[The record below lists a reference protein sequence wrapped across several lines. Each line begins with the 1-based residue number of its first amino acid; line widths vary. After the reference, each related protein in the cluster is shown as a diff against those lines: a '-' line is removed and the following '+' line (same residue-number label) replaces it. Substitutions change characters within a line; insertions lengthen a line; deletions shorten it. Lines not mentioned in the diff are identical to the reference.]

1 MLDVM
6 DITIEK
12 QNILQ
17 WLKDLKDE
25 KIIEKILDIKEE
37 TEISD
42 FENQSIQKGLK
53 DIEDGRFSSHNE
65 VLERFKTKFETK

>member
-25 KIIEKILDIKEE
+25 KIIEKILDLKEE

-42 FENQSIQKGLK
+42 CENQSIQKGLK
-53 DIEDGRFSSHNE
+53 DIEEGRFSSHDK

>member
-1 MLDVM
+1 M

-12 QNILQ
+12 QHILQ
-17 WLKDLKDE
+17 WIKDLKDE
-25 KIIEKILDIKEE
+25 KIIEKILDLKEK

-53 DIEDGRFSSHNE
+53 DIEDGSFSSHNE

>member
-25 KIIEKILDIKEE
+25 KIIEKILDLKEE

-53 DIEDGRFSSHNE
+53 DIEEGRFSSHDK

>member
-53 DIEDGRFSSHNE
+53 DIEDGRFSSQNE

>member
-1 MLDVM
+1 MLDIM
-6 DITIEK
+6 NITIEK

-17 WLKDLKDE
+17 WLKNLKDE

>member
-1 MLDVM
+1 MLDFM

-25 KIIEKILDIKEE
+25 KVIEKILDIKEE

-42 FENQSIQKGLK
+42 FENQSIKKGLK

-65 VLERFKTKFETK
+65 VLERFKAKFETK

>member
-1 MLDVM
+1 M

-25 KIIEKILDIKEE
+25 KIIGKILDLKEE

-42 FENQSIQKGLK
+42 FENQSIEKGLK
-53 DIEDGRFSSHNE
+53 DIEEGRFSSHDE
-65 VLERFKTKFETK
+65 VLHRFKTKFETK

>member
-6 DITIEK
+6 DIMIEK

-42 FENQSIQKGLK
+42 FENQSIKKGLK
-53 DIEDGRFSSHNE
+53 DVEDGRFSSHNE

>member
-6 DITIEK
+6 DIMIEK

-53 DIEDGRFSSHNE
+53 DIEGGRFSSHNE
-65 VLERFKTKFETK
+65 VLERFKVKFETK

>member
-1 MLDVM
+1 M

>member
-6 DITIEK
+6 DITIKK
-12 QNILQ
+12 QNLLQ
-17 WLKDLKDE
+17 WLKNLNDE
-25 KIIEKILDIKEE
+25 KIIAKILDIKEE

-53 DIEDGRFSSHNE
+53 DIEDGKFSSHSE
-65 VLERFKTKFETK
+65 ILERFKTKFETK

>member
-6 DITIEK
+6 DIMIEK

-53 DIEDGRFSSHNE
+53 DIEGGRFSSHNE

>member
-37 TEISD
+37 TEISN

>member
-1 MLDVM
+1 MLDVI

-25 KIIEKILDIKEE
+25 KIIEKILDLKEE

-53 DIEDGRFSSHNE
+53 DIEEGRFSSHDK